1 MFCSKFDRT
10 WRLWTVVFPNY
21 FVDEVLGSE
30 HGVKDVDSDIGVRVM
45 VAVKIDTTRR
55 LEKAVHLLHPFL
67 QPSYVMLYPTTPA
80 ILERADLALV
90 TPDAFVVPIGEERR
104 IKIDEVH
111 GLRFQPAK
119 NLQIVTEYE
128 FVHFDFPLFY

>member
-1 MFCSKFDRT
+1 
-10 WRLWTVVFPNY
+10 
-21 FVDEVLGSE
+21 VLARKVPLGYGWARIAPHNLIPEILGTE
-30 HGVKDVDSDIGVRVM
+30 HGVKNVDSYVGVCVM